1 MSAVPPF
8 TDWAS
13 MLAPAS
19 SNIATELS
27 YEESIT
33 VYSEAEELIDK
44 RVAQRV
50 AQITDWETSHLAFS
64 SPHPI

>member
-1 MSAVPPF
+1 
-8 TDWAS
+8 

-50 AQITDWETSHLAFS
+50 AQITD
-64 SPHPI
+64 